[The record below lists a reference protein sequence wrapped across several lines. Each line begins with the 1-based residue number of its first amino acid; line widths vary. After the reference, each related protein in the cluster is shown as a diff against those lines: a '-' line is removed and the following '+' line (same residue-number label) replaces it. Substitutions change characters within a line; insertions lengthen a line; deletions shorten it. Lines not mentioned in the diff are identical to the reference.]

1 MIAFKLAYRNLIGA
15 GLRTWLNVFVLS
27 LTYVIIIWQNGLIQ
41 GWNMQAKTD
50 MVNWSIATGQFWV
63 NSYDPYDPF
72 TIDDAHAPVP
82 AGFNKAVETGIL
94 APVLISQ
101 ATIYPDGRMQ
111 TVQLKGIDPAQ
122 KAVILPSSLLISN
135 DGDIPALIGNR
146 MAESAH
152 LDAGDYVL
160 VRWRDANGTFDARE
174 IRIAGVFSTNVPAV
188 DQGQIWIPL
197 EDLRKMKQLGN
208 EATIIIKGEKY
219 SDNVVPE
226 GWTFKTKGDL
236 TADLDKMIKT
246 KTKGG
251 SILFIILLSLAM
263 LAVFDTQV
271 LSIFRRQREIG
282 TYIAMGMTRGQVVRL
297 FTVEGTM
304 HAVLAAILAA
314 LYGIP
319 VLSLQKVK
327 GMAMPETVNN
337 MGIPVAEKIFP
348 YYSMVFILIIAIVVM
363 LTTAV
368 VSYLP
373 SRKIAKM
380 NPTDAIK
387 GKIQ

>member
-219 SDNVVPE
+219 SDNIVPE

>member
-1 MIAFKLAYRNLIGA
+1 MTAFKLAYRNLVGA

-50 MVNWSIATGQFWV
+50 MVDWSIATGQFWV
-63 NSYDPYDPF
+63 SAYDPYDYF
-72 TIDDAHAPVP
+72 TIDDAHAMVP
-82 AGFNKAVETGIL
+82 EEFNAAVDNGSV

-111 TVQLKGIDPAQ
+111 TVLLKGIDPQQ
-122 KAVILPSSLLISN
+122 KAVVLPSSLMVSEN
-135 DGDIPALIGNR
+135 GDIPALIGNR

-152 LDAGDYVL
+152 LDAGDHVL
-160 VRWRDANGTFDARE
+160 VRWREADGTFDATE

-197 EDLRKMKQLGN
+197 DELRRMKQVGA
-208 EATIIIKGEKY
+208 EATLIIKGSAFKE
-219 SDNVVPE
+219 DAVPE
-226 GWTFKTKGDL
+226 GWIFKTKEDL
-236 TADLDKMIKT
+236 TADLDQMIKT
-246 KTKGG
+246 KSIGG
-251 SILFIILLSLAM
+251 SFIFIILLSLAL

-297 FTVEGTM
+297 FTLEGTM
-304 HAVLAAILAA
+304 HAVMAAVLAAI
-314 LYGIP
+314 YGIP
-319 VLSLQKVK
+319 ILSLQKVK

-337 MGIPVAEKIFP
+337 MGLPVAEKIFP
-348 YYSMVFILIIAIVVM
+348 YYSMIFIVIIAIVVM

-373 SRKIAKM
+373 SRKIAKL